1 MHNLHLQ
8 PINDS
13 VVPLFKT
20 TTPFQKETQPNRF
33 SNKQFGH
40 NDQKPAKNISLP
52 AFTTNLDTFAREIL
66 SLHATPILVSSLTR
80 RSFNNTLNP
89 PRVIENLSAERN
101 ATLSV
106 ASSLKKAGARSIDLN
121 RASTDYVNA
130 IGAEASWRYNY
141 LPDDRTHLNEWGSV
155 VFGRLVSD
163 LLVEKYKDIR
173 VWTTAN
179 ETLSR
184 ALREGVPA

>member
-1 MHNLHLQ
+1 MT
-8 PINDS
+8 P
-13 VVPLFKT
+13 
-20 TTPFQKETQPNRF
+20 PFQKETQPNHS

-52 AFTTNLDTFAREIL
+52 AFITNLDTFAREIL

-80 RSFNNTLNP
+80 RSFDNTLNP

-130 IGAEASWRYNY
+130 IGAEASWKYNY

-173 VWTTAN
+173 VWTKAN

>member
-1 MHNLHLQ
+1 MNSSPKRETNPHLFF
-8 PINDS
+8 P
-13 VVPLFKT
+13 
-20 TTPFQKETQPNRF
+20 
-33 SNKQFGH
+33 QFGH

-52 AFTTNLDTFAREIL
+52 AFTANLHTFASEIL
-66 SLHATPILVSSLTR
+66 ALRATPILVSSLTR
-80 RSFNNTLNP
+80 RSFNTTLTP
-89 PRVIENLSAERN
+89 PRVIENLAAERN
-101 ATLSV
+101 ATLAV
-106 ASSLKKAGARSIDLN
+106 ASALRKAGARSIDLN

-130 IGAEASWRYNY
+130 IGPEASWAYNY

-163 LLVEKYKDIR
+163 LLVEKYKDIEG
-173 VWTTAN
+173 WTRAN